1 MGCMTDSQDREPTPL
16 EQAIARGQAGESDM
30 TAVLTEFINT
40 VVVVPTATPLTPETD
55 QLQPVLFD
63 REGVPMLAAFTHED
77 RIDEKVTSVADH
89 VATIPAAE
97 LVQAIPEGTGLVIN
111 VGTTD
116 GFEMMPEG
124 VAQLADDVRRVIDQD
139 GDAPQAPAAPSPDAV

>member
-1 MGCMTDSQDREPTPL
+1 
-16 EQAIARGQAGESDM
+16 M

-40 VVVVPTATPLTPETD
+40 TVVVPTATPLTPETD

-63 REGVPMLAAFTHED
+63 RDGVPMLAAFTHED

-97 LVQAIPEGTGLVIN
+97 LVQAIPE
-111 VGTTD
+111 
-116 GFEMMPEG
+116 
-124 VAQLADDVRRVIDQD
+124 
-139 GDAPQAPAAPSPDAV
+139 APASSSTSAPPTASR

>member
-1 MGCMTDSQDREPTPL
+1 MTDSQDREPTPL

-40 VVVVPTATPLTPETD
+40 TVVVPTATPLTPETD
-55 QLQPVLFD
+55 QLQPVLVEGAVRRVDHLD
-63 REGVPMLAAFTHED
+63 REAGGLRVEGEQLLAEVERDGAG
-77 RIDEKVTSVADH
+77 
-89 VATIPAAE
+89 

-124 VAQLADDVRRVIDQD
+124 VAQLADDVRRVIDTD
-139 GDAPQAPAAPSPDAV
+139 EDAAPQAPAAPSPDAI

>member
-1 MGCMTDSQDREPTPL
+1 MTDPLDREPTPL
-16 EQAIARGQAGESDM
+16 EQAIARGQAGETDM

-63 REGVPMLAAFTHED
+63 RDGVPMLAAFTHED

-89 VATIPAAE
+89 VA
-97 LVQAIPEGTGLVIN
+97 GTGLVIN

-124 VAQLADDVRRVIDQD
+124 VAQLADDVRRVIDQEEQP
-139 GDAPQAPAAPSPDAV
+139 GTSAPAAPSPDAI

>member
-1 MGCMTDSQDREPTPL
+1 M
-16 EQAIARGQAGESDM
+16 
-30 TAVLTEFINT
+30 
-40 VVVVPTATPLTPETD
+40 
-55 QLQPVLFD
+55 
-63 REGVPMLAAFTHED
+63 PMLAAFTHED